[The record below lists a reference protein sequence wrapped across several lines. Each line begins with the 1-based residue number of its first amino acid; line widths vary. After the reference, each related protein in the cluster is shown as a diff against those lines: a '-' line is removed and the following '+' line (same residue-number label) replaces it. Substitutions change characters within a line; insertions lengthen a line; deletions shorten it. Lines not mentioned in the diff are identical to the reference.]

1 MTTTDTAHTP
11 DQVDTIEKVRCNLIY
26 MYILSILT
34 IILTATIEVLSLMKY
49 RNFNQR
55 STLYYYAVLLPI
67 IAGVYIYSIAVLF
80 TTMNH
85 KENPALLPEY
95 KKMKW

>member
-1 MTTTDTAHTP
+1 M
-11 DQVDTIEKVRCNLIY
+11 
-26 MYILSILT
+26 
-34 IILTATIEVLSLMKY
+34 
-49 RNFNQR
+49 
-55 STLYYYAVLLPI
+55 YYYAVLLPI

-80 TTMNH
+80 KTMNY